1 MLHRFSTKFT
11 FNRFGLMHSKKII
24 VIWLYKCLM
33 AIKLLS
39 LKICYLNYFT
49 IIYECHHYFSLYH
62 IDNIPPVTGSYPSKV
77 LSSSLL
83 ISIENLSEGPAYYTR
98 NRTKYSYLPYTPDL
112 FFTTAT
118 ICSTV
123 LYMGNKFHN
132 NFFWNNLCG
141 FVCGVYG
148 PW

>member
-11 FNRFGLMHSKKII
+11 FNRFGLMHSTKII
-24 VIWLYKCLM
+24 VIWLYKWLM

-39 LKICYLNYFT
+39 LKICYLNYFP
-49 IIYECHHYFSLYH
+49 IIYKCHHYFSLYH

-77 LSSSLL
+77 LSRLPNPFKFLVDIDWKPQQRPRILHTKPHKIQLSS
-83 ISIENLSEGPAYYTR
+83 IHTR
-98 NRTKYSYLPYTPDL
+98 S

-123 LYMGNKFHN
+123 LCMDDFFRK
-132 NFFWNNLCG
+132 NFVKI
-141 FVCGVYG
+141 FVVCEDL
-148 PW
+148 